1 MPQITVYGLRANLR
15 RVLDELAATG
25 EPVILA
31 ARGRRPVAVLMA
43 YAAWQAAPP
52 AAGRL
57 AVLERDLAAAQAQVA
72 QLTADL
78 AAVRA
83 AKPAAGPA
91 GAAWG
96 AAEASRWGQRG

>member
-31 ARGRRPVAVLMA
+31 ERGRRPVAVLVS

-52 AAGRL
+52 DAGRL
-57 AVLERDLAAAQAQVA
+57 AALERDLAAAQAQVA
-72 QLTADL
+72 QLAADL
-78 AAVRA
+78 AAARA
-83 AKPAAGPA
+83 VKPASGPA

-96 AAEASRWGQRG
+96 AGEPSRWGQRG